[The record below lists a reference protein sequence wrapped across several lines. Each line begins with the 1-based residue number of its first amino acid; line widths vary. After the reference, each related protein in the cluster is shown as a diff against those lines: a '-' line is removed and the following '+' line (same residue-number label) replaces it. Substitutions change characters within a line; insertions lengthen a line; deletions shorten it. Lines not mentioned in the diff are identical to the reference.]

1 MTYGTKVIVRGSN
14 HSIPECFQEEAD
26 TRIVYHIDDAVKQVA
41 SKCLVRTVDTGVVVI
56 LIGMFHTLQSLS
68 HKDDLGIWVAF
79 GTGKNYTYINISA
92 IVRALVKKKPQH
104 FLFFMPIVVVTQHK
118 PFFGKGKVCLESLE
132 MLPRCNQSLLL
143 QSYQPIHP
151 H

>member
-26 TRIVYHIDDAVKQVA
+26 TRIVYHIDDSVKQGA
-41 SKCLVRTVDTGVVVI
+41 SKCLVRIVDTGVVVI

-79 GTGKNYTYINISA
+79 GTW
-92 IVRALVKKKPQH
+92 KKLYP
-104 FLFFMPIVVVTQHK
+104 
-118 PFFGKGKVCLESLE
+118 
-132 MLPRCNQSLLL
+132 
-143 QSYQPIHP
+143 
-151 H
+151 